1 MGEQIQQAIT
11 SIIKDIQPAL
21 VPLLA
26 LCFVVAGVTMMFGD
40 MGRRWAKMT
49 LIFAIIGF
57 IIAAGALLF
66 ARSVDDTVD
75 VGTIYPS
82 IQYTINTLNT
92 VLIK

>member
-11 SIIKDIQPAL
+11 SFIESMQPVL
-21 VPLLA
+21 VPMLA
-26 LCFVVAGVTMMFGD
+26 LCFLVAGIVMMFGD

-57 IIAAGALLF
+57 VIAAGALVF

-75 VGTIYPS
+75 VGTIYPA
-82 IQYTINTLNT
+82 IQYTASTLNT

>member
-1 MGEQIQQAIT
+1 MGEQIKQAIT
-11 SIIKDIQPAL
+11 SIIEDAQPAL

-26 LCFVVAGVTMMFGD
+26 LCFLVAGVVMMFGD

-57 IIAAGALLF
+57 VLAAGALLF

-75 VGTIYPS
+75 VGTITPA
-82 IQYTINTLNT
+82 IQYTINTVNT
-92 VLIK
+92 GFIK